1 MNKQQIENLEK
12 KLREYHNSIP
22 DFPIENKH
30 ANCDRILTLIMTFLA
45 GGGIVLMLWLMYE
58 VNKVTH

>member
-12 KLREYHNSIP
+12 QLREYHNSIP
-22 DFPIENKH
+22 DFPIKEKQS
-30 ANCDRILTLIMTFLA
+30 NCDKILTLIMTFLA

-58 VNKVTH
+58 VNKISH